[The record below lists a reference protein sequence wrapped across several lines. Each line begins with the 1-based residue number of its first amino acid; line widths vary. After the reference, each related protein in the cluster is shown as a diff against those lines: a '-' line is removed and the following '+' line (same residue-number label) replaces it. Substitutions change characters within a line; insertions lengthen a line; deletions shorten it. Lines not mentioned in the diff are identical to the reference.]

1 MPQMKIGRDF
11 IIILWVLC
19 GNKNRVLN
27 GETMFKKK
35 KLYKIVYTML
45 CEYTVIIEAK
55 DEFQAMRKFSR
66 KMGDMMYSI
75 ISFEEYKIG
84 Q

>member
-1 MPQMKIGRDF
+1 
-11 IIILWVLC
+11 
-19 GNKNRVLN
+19 
-27 GETMFKKK
+27 MFKKK

-45 CEYTVIIEAK
+45 CEYTVIVEAK

-66 KMGDMMYSI
+66 KMGDSLYSI